1 MLNQLAAKL
10 GGGHPHPSEIVGA
23 TETEYEQARRRF
35 EELLGGRRDE
45 WAGAFTVDDPVLG
58 ALGTEAAAQLYAM
71 LRCHQPDV
79 VVETGV
85 CNGVSSLAILHA
97 LDHNGRGRLVSVDL
111 PLRADEDLDEFRA
124 KTFDDYGGAA
134 IPKDKDAGW
143 IVPDRLRD
151 RWDLRIGKS
160 QHELPQLLPEI
171 APVDVFLH
179 DSEHSHPCQMFEYE
193 LAWHHLGA
201 GGLLVSDDTS
211 WTDAFETFV
220 GVRGGAVA
228 RPADGMGVIRTPGAT
243 KPSNDSGDK

>member
-1 MLNQLAAKL
+1 MLSQLAARL
-10 GGGHPHPSEIVGA
+10 GGGRPHPSEIVGA

-35 EELLGGRRDE
+35 EELVGGRRDE
-45 WAGAFTVDDPVLG
+45 WTGAFTADDPILG
-58 ALGTEAAAQLYAM
+58 ALGIEAACHLYAM

-97 LDHNGRGRLVSVDL
+97 LDHNGHGQLHSVDL
-111 PLRADEDLDEFRA
+111 PFRADEELDEFRA
-124 KTFDDYGGAA
+124 ETFDDYGGAA
-134 IPKDKDAGW
+134 IPADKDPGW

-151 RWDLRIGKS
+151 RWELCIGKS

-179 DSEHSHPCQMFEYE
+179 DSEHSAPCQMFEYE
-193 LAWHHLGA
+193 LAWAHLGA

-211 WTDAFETFV
+211 WTDAFETFTN
-220 GVRGGAVA
+220 VRDGPVA
-228 RPADGMGVIRTPGAT
+228 RPADGMGVTR
-243 KPSNDSGDK
+243 KPTGE

>member
-1 MLNQLAAKL
+1 MLSQLAAKL

-35 EELLGGRRDE
+35 EQLLGGRRDE
-45 WAGAFTVDDPVLG
+45 WTGTFTADDPVLG
-58 ALGTEAAAQLYAM
+58 ALDTEAAGHLYA
-71 LRCHQPDV
+71 LIRCQGPDV

-97 LDHNGRGRLVSVDL
+97 LDHNGHGQLHSVDL
-111 PLRADEDLDEFRA
+111 PFRADEDLDEFRA
-124 KTFDDYGGAA
+124 ETFDDYGGAA
-134 IPKDKDAGW
+134 IPADRDPGW

-171 APVDVFLH
+171 GPVDVFLH

-193 LAWHHLGA
+193 LGWHHLGN
-201 GGLLVSDDTS
+201 GGLLMSDDTS
-211 WTDAFETFV
+211 WTDAFETFID
-220 GVRGGAVA
+220 VRGDGAAA
-228 RPADGMGVIRTPGAT
+228 RPADGMGVIR
-243 KPSNDSGDK
+243 KPAGE